1 MQRRNSKLLRRAGWA
16 LGLLAALGASLV
28 WFRASRLPELAM
40 KSSGTS
46 EFPDDTYNP
55 PIRVSLTSGT
65 AHSLELGCRGRLE
78 IRLVG
83 STEVIWQGEKLPE
96 ARVTC
101 SANGVRIG
109 ELSLPATRVE
119 LVPEMDSGIRVNGH
133 EYRGTV
139 QLYRMR
145 TGRLL
150 TVNVLPLEQYL
161 ASVVDSE
168 MPIEFGVEARRAQS
182 IAARTY
188 ALYQMQEHSEHPYF
202 DVYATTRSQRY
213 LGKEYPGPK
222 GVMWAGESAQSR
234 EIVRDT
240 RGVVCISNGSIF
252 CTYFSSVCGGA
263 TSVGSDL
270 FSDADPLLQRVPCP
284 YCQEADMCRWQRE
297 IAFEDLLQRVNRH
310 ASTKFGGSTSL
321 TDQSA
326 SVENSR
332 PIDEIVF
339 RDGEASVT
347 LTHWELRQ
355 YVLGSRLPSPL
366 FVLERQGNQVV
377 FHGRGHGHCAGFC
390 QWGARGQDRAG
401 RSFRQILEHYYP
413 GCELVRIVA
422 QPSEPR

>member
-1 MQRRNSKLLRRAGWA
+1 MLCLSAI
-16 LGLLAALGASLV
+16 
-28 WFRASRLPELAM
+28 WFRSSRLPDLAV
-40 KSSGTS
+40 KSAETT

-55 PIRVSLTSGT
+55 DIRVRLTSGT
-65 AHSLELGCRGRLE
+65 VQSLELGCRGKLE

-83 STEVIWQGEKLPE
+83 SSDVIWEGAQLPE
-96 ARVTC
+96 ARLTSTV
-101 SANGVRIG
+101 NGLQIG
-109 ELSLPATRVE
+109 QLSLPATRVE
-119 LVPEMDSGIRVNGH
+119 LIPESVSGIRVNKH

-145 TGRLL
+145 SGRLL
-150 TVNVLPLEQYL
+150 AVNVLPLEAYL

-182 IAARTY
+182 IASRTY
-188 ALYQMQEHSEHPYF
+188 ALYQMQEHHDHPYF

-213 LGKEYPGPK
+213 LGKQYPGPK
-222 GVMWAGESAQSR
+222 GVRWAGESANSR
-234 EIVRDT
+234 DIVRET
-240 RGVVCISNGSIF
+240 RGVVCVSEGSIF

-263 TSVGSDL
+263 TSPGTDL
-270 FSDADPLLQRVPCP
+270 FSDADPVLERVACP
-284 YCQEADMCRWQRE
+284 YCEEADLCRWSRE
-297 IAFEDLLQRVNRH
+297 FTVDDLLQRVNRH
-310 ASTKFGGSTSL
+310 ASTKLGGSASL

-326 SVENSR
+326 SVEDSR

-355 YVLGSRLPSPL
+355 NVLGSRLPSPL
-366 FVLERQGNQVV
+366 FVADRQGDRVV
-377 FHGRGHGHCAGFC
+377 FQGRGHGHGAGFC

-401 RSFRQILEHYYP
+401 RSFQQILEHYYP

-422 QPSEPR
+422 QPAEQ